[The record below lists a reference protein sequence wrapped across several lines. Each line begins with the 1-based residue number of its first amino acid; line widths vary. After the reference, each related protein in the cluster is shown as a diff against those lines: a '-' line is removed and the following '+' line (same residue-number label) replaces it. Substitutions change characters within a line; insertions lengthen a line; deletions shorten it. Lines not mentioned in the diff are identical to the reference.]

1 MNKTQSPFFFFYDTH
16 LCAKARRT
24 FEWNGTDLLSWM
36 LTRIHWKYLSY
47 WNKKCQRPNQETK
60 PPATHTGQVLLGS
73 ASDQIPSVQNLGVL
87 QRVFLFQGPIPSGSV
102 NHPTRQAYSAKTSA
116 FSRSYTVIGP
126 FSTASVNLKNI
137 TCFKGQSNMPSTKA
151 KSVWWPSSRRGQ
163 WEVMSPHSHIH
174 LSCLLSTSLAEDD
187 AEMR

>member
-1 MNKTQSPFFFFYDTH
+1 
-16 LCAKARRT
+16 
-24 FEWNGTDLLSWM
+24 M

-126 FSTASVNLKNI
+126 FSTASVNLKTI

-151 KSVWWPSSRRGQ
+151 KSVWWPSSRRGE
-163 WEVMSPHSHIH
+163 WGDVSMLPHPS
-174 LSCLLSTSLAEDD
+174 LLSPFYQPGWGWCWDEVNVVKVPQYTLEKWLGN
-187 AEMR
+187 RNWRPQKPTPT

>member
-1 MNKTQSPFFFFYDTH
+1 
-16 LCAKARRT
+16 
-24 FEWNGTDLLSWM
+24 M

-102 NHPTRQAYSAKTSA
+102 NHPTTRQAYSAKTSA

-126 FSTASVNLKNI
+126 FSTAFVNLKTI
-137 TCFKGQSNMPSTKA
+137 TCLKA
-151 KSVWWPSSRRGQ
+151 RVTCPALKQKVCDGPHPGEASERWCLHTPTSI
-163 WEVMSPHSHIH
+163 SPVSF
-174 LSCLLSTSLAEDD
+174 LPAWLRMMLRWGKCGEGAQYTLEKWLGNRNWRPQKPTPT
-187 AEMR
+187 